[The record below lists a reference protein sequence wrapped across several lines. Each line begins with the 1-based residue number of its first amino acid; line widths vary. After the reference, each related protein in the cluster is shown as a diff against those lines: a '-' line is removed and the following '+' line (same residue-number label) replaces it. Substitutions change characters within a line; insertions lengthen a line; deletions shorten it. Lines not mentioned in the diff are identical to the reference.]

1 MRIAFLDP
9 LGWPYTADTPYER
22 PLGGT
27 QSALCYLTAALADTG
42 HDVVVFNGVTAP
54 IESRGVSFRHFDE
67 LRAAGRLKGFD
78 ALVVLN
84 AAIGAPLRNDIGLEP
99 PLVLWTGHAHD
110 QPAVERLKLAEEC
123 AAWAGFAFV
132 SNWQRDRYEAGFAIP
147 HARTNVLRNAVAPAF
162 ATLAL
167 EARAPAPWFATGAP
181 PTLVYTSTP
190 FRGLE
195 VLLAAFPI
203 IRGAISDARMR
214 VFSSM
219 GVYQMPAADDPY
231 RVLYEHCRSLDG
243 ATYEGALGQA
253 RLAAELTD
261 AAALAYPSTFAETSC
276 IAVLEAMAAG
286 AAVITTRSGALPET
300 TSGFASLVDWTGD
313 PTVLVKS
320 FAAATIEALREMR
333 ARPDAA
339 ANLRR
344 ASIAHIR
351 ENYLWPA
358 RAKEWAA
365 WISEISAAAR
375 A

>member
-1 MRIAFLDP
+1 MDIAFLDP
-9 LGWPYTADTPYER
+9 VGWPYTADTPYEL

-27 QSALCYLTAALADTG
+27 QSALCYLAAALADLG
-42 HDVVVFNGVTAP
+42 HAVTVFNGVPAP
-54 IESRGVSFRHFDE
+54 VESRGVSFRHIDE
-67 LRAAGRLKGFD
+67 LRSAGKLRGFD

-84 AAIGAPLRNDIGLEP
+84 AAIGALLRNDIGPQP

-110 QPAVERLKLAEEC
+110 QPAVERLKLAEER

-132 SNWQRDRYEAGFAIP
+132 SNWQRDHYQAGFAIP
-147 HARTNVLRNAVAPAF
+147 HERAGVLRNAVAPAF
-162 ATLAL
+162 GALAL
-167 EARAPAPWFATGAP
+167 REPWFATGAP

-203 IRGAISDARMR
+203 IRGAISDARLR

-219 GVYQMPAADDPY
+219 GVYQMPAVDDPY
-231 RVLYEHCRSLDG
+231 RVLYEHCQSLDG

-253 RLAAELTD
+253 RLAEELSD

-276 IAVLEAMAAG
+276 IAALEAMAAG
-286 AAVITTRSGALPET
+286 AAVITTRTGALPET
-300 TSGFASLVDWTGD
+300 TSGFASLVDWQGD
-313 PTVLVKS
+313 PIALVKS
-320 FAAATIEALREMR
+320 FAAATIEALCEMR
-333 ARPDAA
+333 AHPEAA
-339 ANLRR
+339 ASLRR
-344 ASIAHIR
+344 QSIAYVR

-365 WISEISAAAR
+365 WISEISAQAR